1 MKEFLLEEQQLFNL
15 EDFYINNEKV
25 NCDEALG
32 VITPKQNISI
42 LSPCEH
48 RISAERIYQFLYED
62 FKEFNVSKEINYE
75 SDYNNWI
82 SEALEYGNIIILFCY
97 GSYSLVYIP
106 NTINSFQF
114 NELIKL
120 NEFIKKYKLNDYYMN
135 FITNIDDKNLGE
147 TLPLLK
153 NRIDDN
159 KAVLKEKFLINN
171 VKQK

>member
-1 MKEFLLEEQQLFNL
+1 MKDFLLEEQQFFNL

-25 NCDEALG
+25 NCDWALG

>member
-1 MKEFLLEEQQLFNL
+1 MKDFLLEEQQLFNL

-25 NCDEALG
+25 NCDWALG

>member
-1 MKEFLLEEQQLFNL
+1 MKDFLLEEQQLFNL

-25 NCDEALG
+25 NCDWALG

-62 FKEFNVSKEINYE
+62 FKEFNISKEINYE

>member
-1 MKEFLLEEQQLFNL
+1 M
-15 EDFYINNEKV
+15 
-25 NCDEALG
+25 
-32 VITPKQNISI
+32 
-42 LSPCEH
+42 
-48 RISAERIYQFLYED
+48 
-62 FKEFNVSKEINYE
+62 
-75 SDYNNWI
+75 
-82 SEALEYGNIIILFCY
+82 FCY

-120 NEFIKKYKLNDYYMN
+120 NEFIKKYQLNDYYMN
-135 FITNIDDKNLGE
+135 FITNINDKNLGE